1 MARKKDQRERRNDLI
16 AATRRRI
23 VDQGLA
29 PVRIRHI
36 AAEAGLS
43 PGLVS
48 YYFPDL
54 DDLFRAVYRDAI
66 DRFSTQRREM
76 VEQMGDPRERLTAL
90 IRSGL
95 PTGPDDET
103 CILLYEFHPQV
114 MRNAAVTAQRALLYE
129 RQVGL
134 YVSVLE
140 SGVAHGVFT
149 LRGSAVSV
157 GSNLVALEDAYGHHV
172 VAGISVTRE
181 QAESYLIDFAST
193 ATGCDL
199 RDLGTPRTAPPR
211 RRRPQP

>member
-1 MARKKDQRERRNDLI
+1 VARKKDQRERRNHLI
-16 AATRRRI
+16 EATRRRI

-36 AAEAGLS
+36 AAQAGLS

-76 VEQMGDPRERLTAL
+76 VEGMTDPRERLTAL

-114 MRNAAVTAQRALLYE
+114 LRNPAVTAHRALLYE

-140 SGVAHGVFT
+140 AGAAQGIFS
-149 LRGSAVSV
+149 LQGSAVSV
-157 GSNLVALEDAYGHHV
+157 ASSLVALEDAYGHHV
-172 VAGISVTRE
+172 VADISISRE
-181 QAESYLIDFAST
+181 QAESYLLDFACT
-193 ATGCDL
+193 ATACDL
-199 RDLGTPRTAPPR
+199 RDLGTPSR
-211 RRRPQP
+211 

>member
-1 MARKKDQRERRNDLI
+1 MQPREVARKKDQRERRDHLI
-16 AATRRRI
+16 AATRRQI
-23 VDQGLA
+23 VEQGLA

-48 YYFPDL
+48 YYFPDIE
-54 DDLFRAVYRDAI
+54 DLFRAVYRDAI
-66 DRFSTQRREM
+66 ERFSTQRRAMIEAIS
-76 VEQMGDPRERLTAL
+76 DPGERLAAL

-114 MRNAAVTAQRALLYE
+114 ARNPAATAQRALLFE
-129 RQVGL
+129 RQVAL

-140 SGVAHGVFT
+140 AGEARGVFT
-149 LRGSAVSV
+149 LKGSAASIA
-157 GSNLVALEDAYGHHV
+157 SNLVALEDAYGHHV

-181 QAESYLIDFAST
+181 QAERYLAEFAST
-193 ATGCDL
+193 ATGWCL
-199 RDLGTPRTAPPR
+199 PAE
-211 RRRPQP
+211 

>member
-1 MARKKDQRERRNDLI
+1 MARKKDQERRRNDLI

-54 DDLFRAVYRDAI
+54 DELFRAVYRDAI

-76 VEQMGDPRERLTAL
+76 VDHMDDPRERLLAL

-95 PTGPDDET
+95 PAGPDDET
-103 CILLYEFHPQV
+103 CVLLYEFHPQV
-114 MRNAAVTAQRALLYE
+114 LRNATVTAQRALLYE

-140 SGVAHGVFT
+140 TGSAQGIFT
-149 LRGSAVSV
+149 LQGSAVSIA
-157 GSNLVALEDAYGHHV
+157 SNLVALEDAYGHHV
-172 VAGISVTRE
+172 VAAISITRE

-199 RDLGTPRTAPPR
+199 RER
-211 RRRPQP
+211 

>member
-1 MARKKDQRERRNDLI
+1 MARKKDQQARRDDLI

-54 DDLFRAVYRDAI
+54 EDLFRAVYRDAI

-76 VEQMGDPRERLTAL
+76 VEHMADPRERLTAL
-90 IRSGL
+90 VRSGL
-95 PTGPDDET
+95 PTGADDET

-114 MRNAAVTAQRALLYE
+114 VRNPAVTAQRALLYE
-129 RQVGL
+129 RQVNL
-134 YVSVLE
+134 YESVLE
-140 SGVAHGVFT
+140 AGSAAGVFA
-149 LRGSAVSV
+149 LQSPAVSV
-157 GSNLVALEDAYGHHV
+157 ASNLVALEDAYGHHV
-172 VAGISVTRE
+172 VAGISIARE
-181 QAESYLIDFAST
+181 QAESHLLDYAST

-199 RDLGTPRTAPPR
+199 RGA
-211 RRRPQP
+211 

>member
-1 MARKKDQRERRNDLI
+1 M
-16 AATRRRI
+16 
-23 VDQGLA
+23 DQGLA

-54 DDLFRAVYRDAI
+54 EDLFRAVYRDAI
-66 DRFSTQRREM
+66 ERFSTQRRAM
-76 VEQMGDPRERLTAL
+76 IADIADPRERLTAL

-114 MRNAAVTAQRALLYE
+114 ARNPAVTAHRTLLFE

-140 SGVAHGVFT
+140 AGEA
-149 LRGSAVSV
+149 RGAFALKGTAASIA
-157 GSNLVALEDAYGHHV
+157 SNLVALEDAYGHHV
-172 VAGISVTRE
+172 VAGISLGRE
-181 QAESYLIDFAST
+181 QAERHIAEYAAT
-193 ATGCDL
+193 ATGCEL
-199 RDLGTPRTAPPR
+199 PPA
-211 RRRPQP
+211 